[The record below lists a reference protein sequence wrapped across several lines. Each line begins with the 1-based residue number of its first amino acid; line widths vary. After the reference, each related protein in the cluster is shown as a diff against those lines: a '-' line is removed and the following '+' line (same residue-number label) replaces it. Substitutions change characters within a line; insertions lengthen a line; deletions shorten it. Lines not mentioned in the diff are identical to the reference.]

1 MDSWLSHKNVCAQPC
16 GAVSYT
22 AASCTRYHLPV
33 VQLPALGTN
42 RLNLLSW
49 VIMLQTAMLEQH
61 EKKKSEFGEWSGVV
75 NNAVSQKDLA
85 AKEAVLTFQK
95 MKKKL
100 IRSGQEY

>member
-1 MDSWLSHKNVCAQPC
+1 M
-16 GAVSYT
+16 
-22 AASCTRYHLPV
+22 PV

-100 IRSGQEY
+100 IRSGILG